1 MIGWGSDLRALYLF
15 VGSIPLHMGE
25 QEKYTNSRPPCE
37 KQPQV
42 GDHKRKHLNRKV
54 RILRVSYGVHK
65 IYLCIYNKSGATCY
79 FMAHV
84 SCWLD
89 KFSCDIHNSVVFHVK
104 FVFFLRFWPIRD
116 TNTDTED
123 KGNGSIPSVLNT
135 PCWKSCPPAVI
146 SLCIHWH
153 YEEWYYVI
161 LDLSI
166 NLLG

>member
-1 MIGWGSDLRALYLF
+1 
-15 VGSIPLHMGE
+15 MGE

-42 GDHKRKHLNRKV
+42 GDHKRNHLNRKV

-84 SCWLD
+84 LANPRHYT
-89 KFSCDIHNSVVFHVK
+89 DI
-104 FVFFLRFWPIRD
+104 
-116 TNTDTED
+116 ED
-123 KGNGSIPSVLNT
+123 KGNGSIPSVLNI

-146 SLCIHWH
+146 SLRIYWH